1 MLLKQSKC
9 SAKFGIGHNISLQTF
24 LQCIARAASWNLQ

>member
-9 SAKFGIGHNISLQTF
+9 SAKFGIGHNIIQQTF
-24 LQCIARAASWNLQ
+24 LQCIARAVSWSLQ